1 MKNREYTGRQ
11 HRETFWVLHLVIFLF
26 VNKHFFCKKKKKEV
40 KKHHR
45 DVLYITGMVVTGT

>member
-11 HRETFWVLHLVIFLF
+11 HKETFWVLHLVIFLF
-26 VNKHFFCKKKKKEV
+26 VNKHFFCKKKKEV